1 MLLLLASSTIYA
13 MVFFAS
19 ATVCFPRRW
28 SFLQALLVL
37 SLSLSPVLVLVPVLV
52 THLPAVLPAALVA
65 DCSRLNLNE
74 D

>member
-1 MLLLLASSTIYA
+1 MFLLLASSTIYA
-13 MVFFAS
+13 MVLSAS

-37 SLSLSPVLVLVPVLV
+37 SLSLSLVLVLVPVLV
-52 THLPAVLPAALVA
+52 IHLAVLPAALVA